1 MVAFIRKTL
10 TLLLLVVFLTT
21 CEVPHYDLIIN
32 HGWIVDGLGNPGFE
46 GSLAVRD
53 GRIAVLSHEPVIKGE
68 ATKVIDAAGRVVSP
82 GFIDS
87 HAHVQTTIHKFP
99 QPENFLRQGITTICA
114 SLHSGDQPY
123 PIDQYAQSLKVTPNV
138 VFFAGLNWTRKQVIG
153 LGNKPASNAELDSMK
168 NLVRASMKQGAMGLS
183 SGLIY
188 IPGLYAS
195 TDEITALTKA
205 AGEYGGYYVTH
216 MRNEGSGLLQAV
228 RETITIA
235 AKSGVRAQINH
246 FKAAGVAQFGKAKQ
260 ALAVVDSA
268 RSAGV
273 DITIDTYPYTAANT
287 YSYVLF
293 PAWALDGGVEALR
306 LRLRDSSLRTR
317 LLSDMTNILMQ
328 DETGDDFSRIQFAQL
343 RADTTYNGKTLLDYM
358 KAHQYPDTMAG
369 GLQAIIDLEIKGGF
383 LAIYHEMSEDDV
395 VDILRASYTMIETD
409 GDLVEK
415 GSKAWPHPRSFGA
428 FPRVIAR
435 YVRDLKV
442 LTLEEAVK
450 KMTSMPADQLR
461 QTDLGRLKEGAWADI
476 IIFDQNRIRDV
487 ATYLQPKEL
496 SEGIDDMIISG
507 QLVIDEGQLTGA
519 TPGRWIR
526 N

>member
-1 MVAFIRKTL
+1 MVAILRKTL
-10 TLLLLVVFLTT
+10 MWLTLVVVLTT
-21 CEVPHYDLIIN
+21 CEVPRYDLIIN
-32 HGWIVDGLGNPGFE
+32 HGWIIDGLGNPGFE

-53 GRIAVLSHEPVIKGE
+53 GRIVLLSHEAEVKGE
-68 ATKVIDAAGRVVSP
+68 AGKVIDAAGRVVAP

-123 PIDQYAQSLKVTPNV
+123 PIDEYAKSLKVAPNV
-138 VFFAGLNWTRKQVIG
+138 AFFAGLNWTRKQVMG
-153 LGNKPASNAELDSMK
+153 LGNRPPSPTELDSMK
-168 NLVRASMKQGAMGLS
+168 SLVRLSMKQGAMGLS

-195 TDEITALTKA
+195 TDEIAELTRA
-205 AGEYGGYYVTH
+205 SGESGGYYVTH

-228 RETITIA
+228 RETIAIA
-235 AKSGVRAQINH
+235 AKGGVRAQINH
-246 FKAAGVAQFGKAKQ
+246 FKAAGVAQFGKARE

-268 RSAGV
+268 RSAGI
-273 DITIDTYPYTAANT
+273 DIVIDAYPYTAANT

-306 LRLRDSSLRTR
+306 SRLKNLSLRDRI
-317 LLSDMTNILMQ
+317 LSDMKTILMQ

-343 RADTTYNGKTLLDYM
+343 PADTTYNGKTLLDYM
-358 KAHQYPDTMAG
+358 KAHRYPDTMAG

-395 VDILRASYTMIETD
+395 TAILRAPYTMIETD

-415 GSKAWPHPRSFGA
+415 DSKAWPHPRSFGA

-435 YVRDLKV
+435 YVNELKV
-442 LTLEEAVK
+442 LTLEEALK

-461 QTDLGRLKEGAWADI
+461 QNDLGRLQTGAWADI
-476 IIFDQNRIRDV
+476 ILFDPSRIRDV
-487 ATYLQPKEL
+487 ATYLRPKAL
-496 SEGIDDMIISG
+496 SEGIDDMIIG
-507 QLVIDEGQLTGA
+507 GTIVIDEGRLTGA

>member
-1 MVAFIRKTL
+1 MVAVLRKALMGAT
-10 TLLLLVVFLTT
+10 LVVLITT
-21 CEVPHYDLIIN
+21 CSVPHYDLIIN
-32 HGWIVDGLGNPGFE
+32 HGWMIDGLGNPGFE
-46 GSLAVRD
+46 GSLAVQD
-53 GRIAVLSHEPVIKGE
+53 GRIVLLSHEPVVKGE
-68 ATKVIDAAGRVVSP
+68 ASKLIDADGRVVSP

-123 PIDQYAQSLKVTPNV
+123 PIDQYAMSLKVAPNV
-138 VFFAGLNWTRKQVIG
+138 AFFAGLNWTRKQVMG
-153 LGNKPASNAELDSMK
+153 LGNRAPSPIEMDSMK
-168 NLVRASMKQGAMGLS
+168 SLVRMSMKQGAMGLS

-195 TDEITALTKA
+195 TDEIAELGRV
-205 AGEYGGYYVTH
+205 AGESGGYYVTH
-216 MRNEGSGLLQAV
+216 MRNEGSGLLKAV
-228 RETITIA
+228 RETIAIA
-235 AKSGVRAQINH
+235 AKGGVRAQINH
-246 FKAAGVAQFGKAKQ
+246 FKAAGVAQFGKAKE

-268 RSAGV
+268 RSAGI
-273 DITIDTYPYTAANT
+273 DITIDAYPYTAANT

-293 PAWALDGGVEALR
+293 PAWALDGGVESLR
-306 LRLRDSSLRTR
+306 LRLKNPALRDRILK
-317 LLSDMTNILMQ
+317 DMKTILMQ
-328 DETGDDFSRIQFAQL
+328 DETGDDFSLIQFAQL

-358 KAHQYPDTMAG
+358 KAHKYPDTMAG

-395 VDILRASYTMIETD
+395 VDILRAPYTMIETD
-409 GDLVEK
+409 GDLVEQ

-435 YVRDLKV
+435 YVNELKV

-450 KMTSMPADQLR
+450 KMTSMPADQLK
-461 QTDLGRLKEGAWADI
+461 QPDLGRLKVGAWADL
-476 IIFDQNRIRDV
+476 IIFDPNQIHDR
-487 ATYLQPKEL
+487 ATYLQPKEF
-496 SEGIDDMIISG
+496 SEGIDNMIISG
-507 QLVIDEGQLTGA
+507 QLVIDEGRLTGA
-519 TPGRWIR
+519 TPGRWIQ

>member
-1 MVAFIRKTL
+1 MWIT
-10 TLLLLVVFLTT
+10 LVVVLTT
-21 CEVPHYDLIIN
+21 CQVPRYDLIIN
-32 HGWIVDGLGNPGFE
+32 HGWIIDGLGNPGFE

-53 GRIAVLSHEPVIKGE
+53 GRIVLLSHEAVVKGE
-68 ATKVIDAAGRVVSP
+68 AEKVIDAAGRVVAP

-123 PIDQYAQSLKVTPNV
+123 PIDEYAKSLKVAPNV
-138 VFFAGLNWTRKQVIG
+138 AFFAGLNWTRKQVMG
-153 LGNKPASNAELDSMK
+153 LGNRAPSPKELDSMK
-168 NLVRASMKQGAMGLS
+168 SLVRLSMKQGAMGLS

-195 TDEITALTKA
+195 TDEIAELTRA
-205 AGEYGGYYVTH
+205 SGESGGYYVTH

-228 RETITIA
+228 RETIAIA
-235 AKSGVRAQINH
+235 AKGGVRAQINH
-246 FKAAGVAQFGKAKQ
+246 FKAAGVGQFGKARE

-268 RSAGV
+268 RSAGI
-273 DITIDTYPYTAANT
+273 DIVIDAYPYTAANT

-306 LRLRDSSLRTR
+306 SRLKNLSLRDRMLT
-317 LLSDMTNILMQ
+317 DMKTILIQ

-343 RADTTYNGKTLLDYM
+343 PADTTYNGKTLLDYM
-358 KAHQYPDTMAG
+358 KAHRYPDTMAG

-395 VDILRASYTMIETD
+395 TAILRAPYAMIETD

-415 GSKAWPHPRSFGA
+415 DSKAWPHPRSFGA

-435 YVRDLKV
+435 YVNELKV

-461 QTDLGRLKEGAWADI
+461 QNDLGRLQTGAWADI
-476 IIFDQNRIRDV
+476 IVFDPSRVRDV
-487 ATYLQPKEL
+487 ATYLRPKAL
-496 SEGIDDMIISG
+496 SEGIDDMIIG
-507 QLVIDEGQLTGA
+507 GTIVIDEGRLTGA

>member
-1 MVAFIRKTL
+1 
-10 TLLLLVVFLTT
+10 
-21 CEVPHYDLIIN
+21 
-32 HGWIVDGLGNPGFE
+32 
-46 GSLAVRD
+46 
-53 GRIAVLSHEPVIKGE
+53 
-68 ATKVIDAAGRVVSP
+68 
-82 GFIDS
+82 
-87 HAHVQTTIHKFP
+87 
-99 QPENFLRQGITTICA
+99 
-114 SLHSGDQPY
+114 
-123 PIDQYAQSLKVTPNV
+123 
-138 VFFAGLNWTRKQVIG
+138 
-153 LGNKPASNAELDSMK
+153 
-168 NLVRASMKQGAMGLS
+168 
-183 SGLIY
+183 
-188 IPGLYAS
+188 
-195 TDEITALTKA
+195 
-205 AGEYGGYYVTH
+205 
-216 MRNEGSGLLQAV
+216 
-228 RETITIA
+228 
-235 AKSGVRAQINH
+235 
-246 FKAAGVAQFGKAKQ
+246 
-260 ALAVVDSA
+260 VVDSA

-343 RADTTYNGKTLLDYM
+343 RADTTFNGKTLLDYM

-415 GSKAWPHPRSFGA
+415 GSEAWPHPRSFGA

-435 YVRDLKV
+435 YVRELKV

-461 QTDLGRLKEGAWADI
+461 QADLGRLKEGAWADI
-476 IIFDQNRIRDV
+476 IIFDQDRIRDV